1 MQYANNDWNSIL
13 ALANLNMNSL
23 MQPDVIKQIDFIIK
37 INERVCESVGHIYLV
52 YLRTVFTDLLNVYGL
67 YS

>member
-1 MQYANNDWNSIL
+1 
-13 ALANLNMNSL
+13 MNSL